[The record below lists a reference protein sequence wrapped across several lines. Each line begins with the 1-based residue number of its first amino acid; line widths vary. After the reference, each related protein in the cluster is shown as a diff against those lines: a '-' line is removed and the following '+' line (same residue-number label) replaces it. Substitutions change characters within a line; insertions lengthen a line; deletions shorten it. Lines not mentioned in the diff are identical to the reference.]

1 MTNNEITLNII
12 KKSKKNLSAYQIL
25 DKFQK
30 IKKVQPTTVYRSLDF
45 LIKQGTIHKSI
56 SNKTFMLCSHSHKHN
71 HKYNHKHNT
80 LLAICK
86 RCGSTEE
93 LFKEMFEPI
102 FKMKKLKK
110 FDLSFFDLEILTKCR
125 SCQ

>member
-1 MTNNEITLNII
+1 MKNNQITLNII

-25 DKFQK
+25 EKFQK
-30 IKKVQPTTVYRSLDF
+30 IKKVQPTTVYRSLNF
-45 LIKQGTIHKSI
+45 LIKKGIVHKSI
-56 SNKTFMLCSHSHKHN
+56 SNKTFMLCTHSHN
-71 HKYNHKHNT
+71 HAHKHYT

-86 RCGSTEE
+86 KCGNTEE
-93 LFKEMFEPI
+93 LLKEMFKPI
-102 FKMKKLKK
+102 LKIKKFDK

>member
-1 MTNNEITLNII
+1 MNNNEITLNII
-12 KKSKKNLSAYQIL
+12 KKSNKSLSAYQIL

-30 IKKVQPTTVYRSLDF
+30 TKKVQPTTVYRSLDF
-45 LIKQGTIHKSI
+45 LIKKGIIHKSI
-56 SNKTFMLCSHSHKHN
+56 SNKTFILCSHSHKHT
-71 HKYNHKHNT
+71 HEHNT

-86 RCGSTEE
+86 KCGSTEE

-102 FKMKKLKK
+102 LKMKKFKK

>member
-1 MTNNEITLNII
+1 MYNNNITLNII
-12 KKSKKNLSAYQIL
+12 KKSSKNLSAYQIL
-25 DKFQK
+25 DRFQK

-45 LIKQGTIHKSI
+45 LIKQGIIHKSI
-56 SNKTFMLCSHSHKHN
+56 SNKTFMLCSHSHKRSHQ
-71 HKYNHKHNT
+71 HNT

-86 RCGSTEE
+86 KCGSTEE
-93 LFKEMFEPI
+93 LFKEMFKPI

-110 FDLSFFDLEILTKCR
+110 FDFSFFDLEISTKCR

>member
-45 LIKQGTIHKSI
+45 LIKQGIIHKSI

-71 HKYNHKHNT
+71 YEHNT

-93 LFKEMFEPI
+93 LFKEMFKPI
-102 FKMKKLKK
+102 FKMKKFKK

>member
-1 MTNNEITLNII
+1 MTNTKVVLSIIT
-12 KKSKKNLSAYQIL
+12 KSKKHLTAYEIL
-25 DKFQK
+25 EKFQK
-30 IKKVQPTTVYRSLDF
+30 IKKVQPMTVYRSLDF
-45 LIKQGTIHKSI
+45 LIKQGIIHKSI

-71 HKYNHKHNT
+71 YEHNT

-93 LFKEMFEPI
+93 LFKEMFKPI

>member
-1 MTNNEITLNII
+1 MKNNEITLNII

-45 LIKQGTIHKSI
+45 LIKKGIIHKSI
-56 SNKTFMLCSHSHKHN
+56 TNKTFILCSHSHKQT
-71 HKYNHKHNT
+71 HKHNT

-86 RCGSTEE
+86 KCGNAEE
-93 LFKEMFEPI
+93 LLKEMFEPI
-102 FKMKKLKK
+102 LKLKK
-110 FDLSFFDLEILTKCR
+110 FNKYDLSFFDLEILTKCR

>member
-1 MTNNEITLNII
+1 MTNNEITFNII

-30 IKKVQPTTVYRSLDF
+30 IKKVQPPTVYRSLDF
-45 LIKQGTIHKSI
+45 LIKKGIIHKSI
-56 SNKTFMLCSHSHKHN
+56 SNKTFMLCSHSHKHS
-71 HKYNHKHNT
+71 HEHNT

-86 RCGSTEE
+86 KCGSTEE
-93 LFKEMFEPI
+93 LFKEMFDSI
-102 FKMKKLKK
+102 LKMKKIKK
-110 FDLSFFDLEILTKCR
+110 FDLSLFDLEILTKCR

>member
-1 MTNNEITLNII
+1 MNNNDITLNII
-12 KKSKKNLSAYQIL
+12 KKSSKNLSAYQIL

-30 IKKVQPTTVYRSLDF
+30 IKKVHPTTVYRSLDF
-45 LIKQGTIHKSI
+45 LIKKGIIHKSNI
-56 SNKTFMLCSHSHKHN
+56 NKNYMMCKNSHHHKHDQ
-71 HKYNHKHNT
+71 NT

-86 RCGSTEE
+86 ICGKTEE

-102 FKMKKLKK
+102 FKMKKFKK

>member
-1 MTNNEITLNII
+1 MNNNDITFNII
-12 KKSKKNLSAYQIL
+12 KKSSKNLSAYQIL
-25 DKFQK
+25 DDFHK
-30 IKKVQPTTVYRSLDF
+30 IKKVHPTTVYRSLDF
-45 LIKQGTIHKSI
+45 LIKKGIFHKSI

-71 HKYNHKHNT
+71 YEHNT

-93 LFKEMFEPI
+93 FFKEMFKPI
-102 FKMKKLKK
+102 FKVKKLKK

>member
-1 MTNNEITLNII
+1 MNNNAITLNII
-12 KKSKKNLSAYQIL
+12 KKSSKNLSAYQIL
-25 DKFQK
+25 DRFQK

-45 LIKQGTIHKSI
+45 LIKQGIIHKSI
-56 SNKTFMLCSHSHKHN
+56 SNKTFMLCSHSYKHN
-71 HKYNHKHNT
+71 HQHNT

-86 RCGSTEE
+86 KCGSTEE
-93 LFKEMFEPI
+93 LFKEMFSPI
-102 FKMKKLKK
+102 LKMKKFKK

>member
-1 MTNNEITLNII
+1 MGNIQGKVWGSTGPLFFKNNVEIHRIEVV
-12 KKSKKNLSAYQIL
+12 KGGFCSK
-25 DKFQK
+25 
-30 IKKVQPTTVYRSLDF
+30 
-45 LIKQGTIHKSI
+45 
-56 SNKTFMLCSHSHKHN
+56 HKHE
-71 HKYNHKHNT
+71 HNT

-86 RCGSTEE
+86 KCGSTEE

-102 FKMKKLKK
+102 FKMKKFKK

>member
-1 MTNNEITLNII
+1 MTNTKIVLNII
-12 KKSKKNLSAYQIL
+12 TKSKKYLTAYEIL
-25 DKFQK
+25 EKFQK
-30 IKKVQPTTVYRSLDF
+30 IKKVQPMTVYRSLDI
-45 LIKQGTIHKSI
+45 LIKQGIIHKSI
-56 SNKTFMLCSHSHKHN
+56 SNKTFMLCSHSHK
-71 HKYNHKHNT
+71 YNHEHNT

-102 FKMKKLKK
+102 FKMKKFKK

>member
-45 LIKQGTIHKSI
+45 LIKQGIIHKSI

-71 HKYNHKHNT
+71 HEQNT

-102 FKMKKLKK
+102 FKMKKFKK

>member
-1 MTNNEITLNII
+1 MNNNDIALNII
-12 KKSKKNLSAYQIL
+12 KKSSKNLSAYQIL

-45 LIKQGTIHKSI
+45 LIKQGIIHKSI
-56 SNKTFMLCSHSHKHN
+56 SNKTFMLCSHSYKHKHE
-71 HKYNHKHNT
+71 HNT

-86 RCGSTEE
+86 KCGSTEE

-102 FKMKKLKK
+102 FKMKKFKK

>member
-1 MTNNEITLNII
+1 MKNNDITLNLI
-12 KKSKKNLSAYQIL
+12 KESSINLSAYQIL

-30 IKKVQPTTVYRSLDF
+30 IKKVHPTTVYRSLDF
-45 LIKQGTIHKSI
+45 LIKQGIIHKSI
-56 SNKTFMLCSHSHKHN
+56 SNKTFMLCSHSHKHS
-71 HKYNHKHNT
+71 YQHNT

-86 RCGSTEE
+86 KCGSTEE

-102 FKMKKLKK
+102 FKMKKFKK

-125 SCQ
+125 NCQ